1 MLRFIPMC
9 LAALLASAA
18 LAADSAPVAGPPSG
32 KVSVVVIP
40 VREEINSPAL
50 YILRRGLKDA
60 ITQNATVVVLD
71 MKTPGGSAQTAFD
84 MMEALGKFPGQTI
97 TFVNPEAMSAGAFIA
112 AATGEIWFTPD
123 GVIGAAAA
131 VTENGEDIPETMRL
145 KLNSYLR
152 AKMRALSEGKG
163 YRGDVISAMIDKD
176 YELKIGDKVL
186 KGKGELLSLT
196 ATEASKSYG
205 DPPQPL
211 LAAGIAKN
219 VNDLLTKKFGAQGFE
234 VRTLEVTWSEEL
246 AAWLTRLSPIFLGLG
261 LLGLFL
267 EFKMPSHGLFA
278 AGGVALLAVVF
289 LSSYV
294 AGLSGHEPMLAFA
307 FGLLLVA
314 AEIFFVPGSVI
325 LGLSGLVFMLGSL
338 VWAMADLWPG
348 EPISVAW
355 AGDAFARPFANLGL
369 GMVIAVVIAAL
380 LWRFLPSG
388 WFVDRLIVH
397 SASGGAAQA
406 AGSAPGLAR
415 QFGGLV
421 GRQGVAATALR
432 PGGQIEIDGRRFE
445 ATVGV
450 GVIDAGTPIVVR
462 GHTDFGLVV
471 EKLEA

>member
-1 MLRFIPMC
+1 MLRFFPMC
-9 LAALLASAA
+9 LAALLASAG
-18 LAADSAPVAGPPSG
+18 LVAAEPVAVAPAP

-40 VREEINSPAL
+40 VRDEITSPAL

-112 AATGEIWFTPD
+112 ASTEEIWFKPD

-163 YRGDVISAMIDKD
+163 YRGEVISAMIDKD

-196 ATEASKSYG
+196 AAEASQTYG
-205 DPPQPL
+205 DPARPL
-211 LAAGIAKN
+211 LAAGIAKD
-219 VNDLLTKKFGAQGFE
+219 VNDLLAKKFGAQGFE
-234 VRTLEVTWSEEL
+234 VKHLEITWSEEL
-246 AAWLTRLSPIFLGLG
+246 AEWLTRLSPIFLGLG

-278 AGGVALLAVVF
+278 AAGVALLAVVF

-294 AGLSGHEPMLAFA
+294 AGLSGHEPILVFA
-307 FGLLLVA
+307 FGLMLVA
-314 AEIFFVPGSVI
+314 VEIFFVPGSVI
-325 LGLSGLVFMLGSL
+325 LGLSGLVLMLGSL

-397 SASGGAAQA
+397 GASSGAAQA

-415 QFGGLV
+415 QIAALV
-421 GRQGVAATALR
+421 GRRGVAATALR
-432 PGGQIEIDGRRFE
+432 PGGQVEIDGQRFE

-450 GVIDAGTPIVVR
+450 GAIDAGAPVVVR
-462 GHTDFGLVV
+462 GHTDFGLIV
-471 EKLEA
+471 EKAEA